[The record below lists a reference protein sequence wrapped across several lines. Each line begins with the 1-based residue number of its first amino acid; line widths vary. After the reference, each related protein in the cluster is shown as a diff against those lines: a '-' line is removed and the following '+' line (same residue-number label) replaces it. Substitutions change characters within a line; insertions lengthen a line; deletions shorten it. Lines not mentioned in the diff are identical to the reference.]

1 MFGSHTCMDQMQ
13 EETVAKQMLF
23 ISWFKGQSLNP
34 EIKDNDDF
42 ESFVTSI

>member
-1 MFGSHTCMDQMQ
+1 MFGSHPRMDQMQ
-13 EETVAKQMLF
+13 EDTVARCLF
-23 ISWFKGQSLNP
+23 ISWFKGQSVNP